1 MNLTI
6 GGWNAL
12 GVLALIAIVAGFV
25 LLIAYAARRGFVNR
39 ELDGTIETAE
49 VPFSGPAPRA
59 EAAGQP
65 RALGVAGAALLVV
78 GLALGLA
85 TAVLGWGGGPGTSA
99 GTRSDQPGNCAQSWN
114 GCPQATQN
122 VPGASPGVAP

>member
-39 ELDGTIETAE
+39 ELDGTIESAE
-49 VPFSGPAPRA
+49 VPVPVPAPRA
-59 EAAGQP
+59 EAAGRP
-65 RALGVAGAALLVV
+65 RALGVVGAALLVFGV
-78 GLALGLA
+78 ALGLA
-85 TAVLGWGGGPGTSA
+85 TAVLGWGGGPGTSS
-99 GTRSDQPGNCAQSWN
+99 GTRGDQPGNCAQSWN
-114 GCPQATQN
+114 GCPQATQD
-122 VPGASPGVAP
+122 VQGASPTIAP